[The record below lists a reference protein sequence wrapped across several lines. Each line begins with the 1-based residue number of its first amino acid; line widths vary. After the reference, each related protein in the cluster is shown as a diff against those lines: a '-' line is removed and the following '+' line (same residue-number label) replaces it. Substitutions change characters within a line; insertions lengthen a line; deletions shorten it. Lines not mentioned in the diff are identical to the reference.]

1 MTHWLT
7 DCGTVEWLLPIYTA
21 HYFSYCCMFS
31 PKAHLLLH
39 MDEVS
44 AVVISRVKGRGEE
57 VTWFAYTKPKFT
69 AMASAEEKHW
79 EAFANRTRNSTAP
92 SAEGGARRRTTVCA
106 TAQHHRM
113 RNSTGGTVEGARSE
127 GKVEWPFKKE
137 TQNGLLT
144 CSQCGGYIDSA
155 NHKWMPHRD
164 LDGQGPCRYHCN
176 VTKTGAKK
184 RSVSWDSSFSST
196 PCPS

>member
-1 MTHWLT
+1 
-7 DCGTVEWLLPIYTA
+7 
-21 HYFSYCCMFS
+21 MFS

-79 EAFANRTRNSTAP
+79 EAFANRIRNSTAP
-92 SAEGGARRRTTVCA
+92 SAEGGAG
-106 TAQHHRM
+106 
-113 RNSTGGTVEGARSE
+113 TGGTVEGARSE

-155 NHKWMPHRD
+155 DHQWMLPPVP
-164 LDGQGPCRYHCN
+164 GCGPCRYHCN

>member
-1 MTHWLT
+1 MAPAHIYGSLLFVLLHVLT
-7 DCGTVEWLLPIYTA
+7 Q
-21 HYFSYCCMFS
+21 S
-31 PKAHLLLH
+31 PSILNH

-144 CSQCGGYIDSA
+144 CSQCAD
-155 NHKWMPHRD
+155 HQWMLPPVP
-164 LDGQGPCRYHCN
+164 GCGPCRYHCN

-184 RSVSWDSSFSST
+184 RAASWDSSFSST
-196 PCPS
+196 PSPS

>member
-1 MTHWLT
+1 MLT
-7 DCGTVEWLLPIYTA
+7 
-21 HYFSYCCMFS
+21 

-113 RNSTGGTVEGARSE
+113 RNSTGGTVEGARNE

-144 CSQCGGYIDSA
+144 CSQCGGYIHNA
-155 NHKWMPHRD
+155 NSNGCRIEIWTVVTHAGNIATSPK
-164 LDGQGPCRYHCN
+164 QGL
-176 VTKTGAKK
+176 
-184 RSVSWDSSFSST
+184 RSVLSAGT
-196 PCPS
+196 PVFFRLHALLRRSGTM